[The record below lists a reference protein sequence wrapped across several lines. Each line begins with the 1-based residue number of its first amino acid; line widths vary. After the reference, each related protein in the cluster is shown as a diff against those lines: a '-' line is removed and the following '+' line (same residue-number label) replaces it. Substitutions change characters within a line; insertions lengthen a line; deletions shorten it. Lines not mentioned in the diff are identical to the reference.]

1 MVINESVKFDYSDE
15 QIESYKI
22 TYKYNDIM
30 FSLCLLRIYF
40 VFRFFLTISKYKT
53 SRSARVCRL
62 YGEKSDYQFS
72 IVSLFNDKP
81 FPFLSISLILLHILF
96 ALEIRIFEAYIFL
109 CKLLKKN
116 RPVRT
121 WRNDKADIT
130 GKKDFTNIINSLWC
144 SFITFMGSNLKII

>member
-1 MVINESVKFDYSDE
+1 MVINESFKFDYLDD
-15 QIESYKI
+15 QIKSYQL

-40 VFRFFLTISKYKT
+40 IFRFLLTISKYKT

-72 IVSLFNDKP
+72 LVSLFNDEPLK
-81 FPFLSISLILLHILF
+81 FLSISLILLLIFF

-109 CKLLKKN
+109 CKLLKKS
-116 RPVRT
+116 
-121 WRNDKADIT
+121 
-130 GKKDFTNIINSLWC
+130 GQ
-144 SFITFMGSNLKII
+144 